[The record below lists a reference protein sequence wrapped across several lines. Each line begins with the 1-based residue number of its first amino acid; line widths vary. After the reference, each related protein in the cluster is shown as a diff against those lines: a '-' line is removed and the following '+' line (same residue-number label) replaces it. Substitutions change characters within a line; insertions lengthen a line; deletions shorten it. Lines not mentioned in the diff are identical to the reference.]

1 LLPYSPSLQEISCSW
16 ILVSNKIRNCN
27 EQLQKGL
34 NCNHI

>member
-1 LLPYSPSLQEISCSW
+1 LLPYSPSLQEISCSS